1 MDEGLAAVRVPRSA
15 RDRLTVRF
23 GPGVAAWCDA
33 LPSLVGGLC
42 ARWDLLPVEAVGG
55 GTSRVVRCLRR
66 DSGATVW
73 LKVTPELGIA
83 AEEAEA
89 LSLWSGTPSVVD
101 LLEQDLDVGA
111 LLLADVSPMTPA
123 AGVSPGLP
131 AAGVLPALPE
141 ADALPGPPTAG
152 ILPALPTAG
161 VLPALP
167 TAGVSPAPAVRRSP
181 AAGGAPR
188 LPEVAALLRG
198 LRDGVP
204 GRPERSGLRP
214 LAERI
219 DLLRTLAE
227 RRLAAADRRPGL
239 DPAVLERARA
249 ACLALCADGPVGLVH
264 GDLHAGN
271 VLTGAD
277 GRLVAIDPRPT
288 WGDPDFDAVDRVLE
302 GVRDLGAL
310 ERRAE
315 RLASLVPGQSA
326 DRVLAWCRA
335 LAAFE
340 VVPALCA
347 GRDDPRTRFLLALAG
362 QAAPDGAG

>member
-1 MDEGLAAVRVPRSA
+1 MGGGRASVRVPRAA

-33 LPSLVGGLC
+33 LPSLVEELSERWGLVP
-42 ARWDLLPVEAVGG
+42 AESLGG

-73 LKVTPELGIA
+73 LKVTPDPTVA

-101 LLEQDLDVGA
+101 LLERDLRVGA
-111 LLLADVSPMTPA
+111 LLLADVSPA
-123 AGVSPGLP
+123 LP
-131 AAGVLPALPE
+131 APVPSPALPA
-141 ADALPGPPTAG
+141 ADALPPPGA
-152 ILPALPTAG
+152 ADAF
-161 VLPALP
+161 
-167 TAGVSPAPAVRRSP
+167 PAPG
-181 AAGGAPR
+181 AAGGPR
-188 LPEVAALLRG
+188 LPKVAALLRA

-204 GRPERSGLRP
+204 VRPERSGLRP
-214 LAERI
+214 LADRI
-219 DLLRTLAE
+219 GLLLTLAG
-227 RRLAAADRRPGL
+227 RRLAAADRRPPL
-239 DPAVLERARA
+239 DPQVLERAHA

-271 VLTGAD
+271 VLAGAD

-288 WGDPDFDAVDRVLE
+288 WGDPDFDAVDWVMD
-302 GVRDLGAL
+302 GVSDLPAL

-315 RLASLVPGQSA
+315 RMASLVPGQSA

-347 GRDDPRTRFLLALAG
+347 GRDDPRTRFLRTLAG
-362 QAAPDGAG
+362 QVAREKAG